1 MIDSAV
7 KMQIGKPNLS
17 KVVEALQGKDK
28 RFKHLTHQRL
38 SDWRDKTRKD
48 KVVWSNKTLQDV
60 QRGFLPGGNQTRY
73 NVFVSFPYTIC

>member
-28 RFKHLTHQRL
+28 RFKHLTHQWL
-38 SDWRDKTRKD
+38 SDWRDKT
-48 KVVWSNKTLQDV
+48 
-60 QRGFLPGGNQTRY
+60 
-73 NVFVSFPYTIC
+73 